1 MDLDVAYNVYRKCK
15 ENGIPLTPNLYT
27 NLLSLTAGLGDPGC
41 GSLMRRT
48 APPKDYHKAME
59 IYTSIR
65 QLNII
70 PAEAAFS
77 ALMRCCCSEGHKEQ
91 ALELYED
98 MKRLGLEPKLRG
110 VTALVA
116 AYGAAGDTS
125 TCFYLFDEMKTKLN
139 IDPTEKEYYSLLQAC
154 AIAKDARFISVV
166 DELMEDHLLLHDQET
181 IDLIYQHLHEQYHFG
196 QASSIVEASGAL
208 KDVTTDVASPLVLQS
223 IDLNVQTRSGLLEQL
238 QSFAIDRDPNQKH
251 KLNNKVKDLVSLKPA
266 AAAAVAAAD
275 AAPPSVATAADTAMV
290 TVEEGTVKDATNKNK
305 DTTRKYVVLPKA
317 NEEKWTAF
325 TSWLDKRYEAY
336 PFDILVDGAN
346 VGYYKQNFPGAPNHI
361 DYHQLHALIEA
372 LIRDHGRKPLL
383 IIHSRHLA
391 DHMIPPQDPKVRSL
405 IASWRERN
413 IVYATPKGFNDD
425 WFWLYTTVRFQI
437 PVVTNDEMRDHHFK
451 LLSPRY
457 FMRWRERYRVCYD
470 LFFARNDLRQQQ
482 QHADEDDD
490 DSEEYDSEDD
500 GEGEEEGDGGGGG
513 GGQPDT
519 AAASQAQGATAT
531 TATTDNGFSFRSNQV
546 SKFSSA
552 CHRSRARFFFPRKY
566 SYRMQHIV
574 REDVEAFCFPPLAP
588 RYDNNL
594 VDPEQGRQPKS
605 DAEGGGGGSD
615 KDRSDGHHVK
625 IDDRKPWVCLYRRK

>member
-1 MDLDVAYNVYRKCK
+1 MDLDVAYNVYRQCK

-41 GSLMRRT
+41 GSLMRRS

-77 ALMRCCCSEGHKEQ
+77 ALIRCCCSEGHKEQ

-125 TCFYLFDEMKTKLN
+125 TCFYLFEEMKTKLN

-154 AIAKDARFISVV
+154 AIAKDARFIAVI

-181 IDLIYQHLHEQYHFG
+181 IDLIYQHLQEQYQFE
-196 QASSIVEASGAL
+196 QTPSTVESSGVL
-208 KDVTTDVASPLVLQS
+208 KAVTDVASPLVLQS
-223 IDLNVQTRSGLLEQL
+223 IDLNLQTRSGLLEQL

-266 AAAAVAAAD
+266 PAV
-275 AAPPSVATAADTAMV
+275 AADTAMV
-290 TVEEGTVKDATNKNK
+290 TVEDPVKDATTTTK

-325 TSWLDKRYEAY
+325 TSWLDQRHAAY
-336 PFDILVDGAN
+336 PFDIIVDGAN
-346 VGYYKQNFPGAPNHI
+346 IGYYKQNFPGAPNHI

-372 LIRDHGRKPLL
+372 LIRDHGKKPLL

-391 DHMIPPQDPKVRSL
+391 DHMIPPHDPKVRTL

-413 IVYATPKGFNDD
+413 LVYATPKGFNDD

-482 QHADEDDD
+482 QQYDAEDDSD
-490 DSEEYDSEDD
+490 EYDSDDQGEDD
-500 GEGEEEGDGGGGG
+500 Y
-513 GGQPDT
+513 
-519 AAASQAQGATAT
+519 AAAADAADAASSQPPAVQAAVGT
-531 TATTDNGFSFRSNQV
+531 TTTDTGFSFRGNQV
-546 SKFSSA
+546 TKFSSA
-552 CHRSRARFFFPRKY
+552 CHRSRAKFFFPRKY
-566 SYRMQHIV
+566 SYRMQHLV

-594 VDPEQGRQPKS
+594 VDPEQGRQPKA
-605 DAEGGGGGSD
+605 DAEGGD
-615 KDRSDGHHVK
+615 KDRSNGQHVK
-625 IDDRKPWVCLYRRK
+625 IDDSKPWTCLYRRK